1 MTLHALDKS
10 SASKISFLV
19 AGERGFC
26 ELMLFGQRGSCKIKV
41 RICTKWNSRIS
52 WFCAEYDKYLKLMF
66 EVM

>member
-26 ELMLFGQRGSCKIKV
+26 ELMLFGRGSCKIKV

-52 WFCAEYDKYLKLMF
+52 WLCAEYDKYLKLG
-66 EVM
+66 V